1 MSFLPR
7 LEFRVVFNHG
17 EESLPAASHLFS
29 AQRSIAH
36 TCVLALATRLQSRF
50 LHVILLVY
58 AHLLTW
64 KVGSVRSTH
73 CYFLMVLLSC
83 RKLGKRVA
91 FPGNLRRND
100 SGILQSPEP
109 HPSCPS
115 TAFTSADCAS
125 GPFGAVIAIR
135 ERGLQLQSTTF
146 RVCGTRWCELV
157 LGMAYLVA
165 FSTDFRQFEQY
176 LNVPELHVCC
186 TCVSLSYL
194 PDIHVRAR

>member
-1 MSFLPR
+1 MRSPSASCLTVCACSRTFPAGRLATPSSSVSAHSMSFLPR

-17 EESLPAASHLFS
+17 EESLPAASHLFL

-36 TCVLALATRLQSRF
+36 TCVLALATCLQSRF
-50 LHVILLVY
+50 LHVIPLVY

-115 TAFTSADCAS
+115 TAFTSADGAS
-125 GPFGAVIAIR
+125 GPFGTVIVN
-135 ERGLQLQSTTF
+135 EVFSSG
-146 RVCGTRWCELV
+146 V
-157 LGMAYLVA
+157 L
-165 FSTDFRQFEQY
+165 
-176 LNVPELHVCC
+176 
-186 TCVSLSYL
+186 LSEYAAL
-194 PDIHVRAR
+194 DGSS